1 MTMTLAE
8 LEAALLNREFEDNI
22 RIAPHMV
29 VCNAQEFLTK
39 QFADCQRWTKD
50 ITKCPAYGR
59 LMLFHQ
65 AITEKKENQA

>member
-1 MTMTLAE
+1 MTLSE
-8 LEAALLNREFEDNI
+8 LEAALLNKEFEDNI

-29 VCNAQEFLTK
+29 VINAKEFLSK
-39 QFADCQRWTKD
+39 QFGDCQRWTKD

-65 AITEKKENQA
+65 AISEEIQDQS